1 MERCN
6 WQKECVELWDA
17 NTAFFDALPE
27 KDQLEMIAIKYND
40 IFSLEKGRKI
50 NGEQVALGA

>member
-1 MERCN
+1 M
-6 WQKECVELWDA
+6 WDA